1 MPARRTGVNRR
12 QVFRTLLLCSCF
24 ASPVAGQV
32 SFSVFAGV
40 RRSSVLA
47 HDVIVNAFDVR
58 PALAPAFSVTAAM
71 PLDLPWRASAGLDVS
86 TSDVRREDV
95 GGGTQ
100 AITHLTTAALTLGL
114 SRSLA
119 PWLSGSIR
127 VGALKY
133 LPSQDLGLF
142 QDGGPFFPFAQV
154 AFDLSPSFAS
164 RYGVGLEVNGDVHK
178 FITDALRVEGFS
190 EARPVLRL
198 ALGVTWTPGSRP

>member
-1 MPARRTGVNRR
+1 MVNWN
-12 QVFRTLLLCSCF
+12 QVFRTLLLCSCLS
-24 ASPVAGQV
+24 SPATGQV
-32 SFSVFAGV
+32 SFSLFAGV

-86 TSDVRREDV
+86 TSDVRREDL

-100 AITHLTTAALTLGL
+100 RITHLTTAALTVGL

-133 LPSQDLGLF
+133 LPAQDLGLF
-142 QDGGPFFPFAQV
+142 QDGGPFFPFAQMSLDF
-154 AFDLSPSFAS
+154 APALSA
-164 RYGVGLEVNGDVHK
+164 RYGLGFEVNADVHK

-190 EARPVLRL
+190 ESRPVLRL
-198 ALGVTWTPGSRP
+198 ALGVTWIPGRHP

>member
-1 MPARRTGVNRR
+1 MVNRN
-12 QVFRTLLLCSCF
+12 QAFRTLLLCSCLS
-24 ASPVAGQV
+24 SPATGQV

-71 PLDLPWRASAGLDVS
+71 PLDFPWRASAGFDVS
-86 TSDVRREDV
+86 TSDVRREDL

-100 AITHLTTAALTLGL
+100 SITHLTTAALTVGL
-114 SRSLA
+114 SRSVA
-119 PWLSGSIR
+119 PWLSGSLR

-142 QDGGPFFPFAQV
+142 QDGGRFFPVAQI

-164 RYGVGLEVNGDVHK
+164 RYGLGFEVNGDVHK

-198 ALGVTWTPGSRP
+198 ALGVTWTPGSHP

>member
-1 MPARRTGVNRR
+1 M
-12 QVFRTLLLCSCF
+12 
-24 ASPVAGQV
+24 
-32 SFSVFAGV
+32 FAGV

-100 AITHLTTAALTLGL
+100 SITHLTTAALTIGL
-114 SRSLA
+114 SRTMT

-142 QDGGPFFPFAQV
+142 QDGRPFFPFAQI
-154 AFDLSPSFAS
+154 AFDLSPPFAA
-164 RYGVGLEVNGDVHK
+164 RFGVGLEVNGDVHR

-190 EARPVLRL
+190 DARPVLRL
-198 ALGVTWTPGSRP
+198 ALGMTWTPGIHP